1 MPNLQ
6 TIKVEQDG
14 KVTRRNHGAREVGR
28 LLEWLAPDAELAS
41 VLELDKPLLDRLGA
55 TAVIFDLD
63 NTLVAYGHAEPSE
76 AVRAHLRHL
85 AALDIGFVLLSN
97 ALTSRAADLAAKLRM
112 PYIGQA
118 NKPSADGFR
127 RACAML
133 DRPPARTAV
142 VGDQLFR
149 DILGARRAGC
159 PAVLVRPLSV
169 RDFPGTALLRP
180 LEAATI
186 AFLKRRS
193 RWPRPS

>member
-1 MPNLQ
+1 M
-6 TIKVEQDG
+6 VG
-14 KVTRRNHGAREVGR
+14 RRNLGAREVGP
-28 LLEWLAPDAELAS
+28 LLEWLAPDAELTS
-41 VLELDKPLLDRLGA
+41 VLELNKPLLDRLGA

-63 NTLVAYGHAEPSE
+63 NTLVAYGHSEPSE
-76 AVRAHLRHL
+76 AVKAHLRHL
-85 AALDIGFVLLSN
+85 AGLGIRFVLLSN
-97 ALTSRAADLAAKLRM
+97 ALAGRAADLAAKLGM

-133 DRPPARTAV
+133 NRPPAETAV

-159 PAVLVRPLSV
+159 SAVLVHPLSR

-180 LEAATI
+180 LEAVTI
-186 AFLKRRS
+186 ACLKRRS
-193 RWPRPS
+193 SWPRRS

>member
-1 MPNLQ
+1 M
-6 TIKVEQDG
+6 
-14 KVTRRNHGAREVGR
+14 
-28 LLEWLAPDAELAS
+28 LEWLAPDAELRS

-63 NTLVAYGHAEPSE
+63 NTLVAYGQSEPCE
-76 AVRAHLRHL
+76 AVIAHLRYL
-85 AALDIGFVLLSN
+85 AGLDINFVLLSN
-97 ALTSRAADLAAKLRM
+97 ALAGRAADLATKLRM

-118 NKPSADGFR
+118 KKPAAAGFR

-133 DRPPARTAV
+133 NRPPEATAV

-159 PAVLVRPLSV
+159 SAILVLPLSP

-180 LEAATI
+180 LEAAVI
-186 AFLKRRS
+186 AHLKRQS
-193 RWPRPS
+193 SWPRRS